1 MRDDLLDA
9 CAVIEWAES
18 QLDSLRGRLKRWFEE
33 APYAATTEENP
44 QTGNK
49 ILQVNPSEPL
59 PRLINAEAGAIINS
73 IRTGLDLLAT
83 ALAQRHCQR
92 LIKDAY
98 FPICETED
106 EWKGRGHKRI
116 KRLSATDQATV
127 KDFQPCYGGNKLLI
141 ALNRLDNIR
150 KHQRLLVFTEI
161 AAGVGFYRLGSLPAE
176 LDAIYRA
183 QPPDDGYMLARSVS
197 DPNHK
202 VQVRVEISF
211 REIASLAGRP
221 IELVIRDF
229 IELTRQIIDRFDS

>member
-1 MRDDLLDA
+1 MLL
-9 CAVIEWAES
+9 
-18 QLDSLRGRLKRWFEE
+18 SLYTHFSRPFWTGQSLAYPVVQKSG
-33 APYAATTEENP
+33 AA
-44 QTGNK
+44 
-49 ILQVNPSEPL
+49 
-59 PRLINAEAGAIINS
+59 
-73 IRTGLDLLAT
+73 

-98 FPICETED
+98 FPICETEA
-106 EWKGRGHKRI
+106 EWRGRGHKRI

-127 KDFQPCYGGNKLLI
+127 KDLQPCYGGNKLLI

-183 QPPDDGYMLARSVS
+183 QPPDDGYILARSVS

-211 REIASLAGRP
+211 REIASLAVAQSS
-221 IELVIRDF
+221 LLSVI
-229 IELTRQIIDRFDS
+229 L